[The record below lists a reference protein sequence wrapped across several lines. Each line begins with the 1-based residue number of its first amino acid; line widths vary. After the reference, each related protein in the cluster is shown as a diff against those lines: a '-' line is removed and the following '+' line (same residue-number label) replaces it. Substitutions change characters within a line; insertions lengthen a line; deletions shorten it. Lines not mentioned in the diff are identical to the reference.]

1 MQTRIYLCSE
11 AVRAMLELHKTH
23 KMAHCKVN
31 LQNMVLADSY
41 TVSLIGLDHLA
52 PIDGISNEASANLL
66 GYQSPESIDLSEEPY
81 SLKEAD
87 LLALGVCL
95 FSIYNMLPPFEK
107 ASPDD
112 P

>member
-1 MQTRIYLCSE
+1 
-11 AVRAMLELHKTH
+11 
-23 KMAHCKVN
+23 
-31 LQNMVLADSY
+31 MVLADSN
-41 TVSLIGLDHLA
+41 TISLIGLDHLA
-52 PIDGISNEASANLL
+52 PIDGISNEASANFL
-66 GYQSPESIDLSEEPY
+66 GYQSPESIDLSEATY